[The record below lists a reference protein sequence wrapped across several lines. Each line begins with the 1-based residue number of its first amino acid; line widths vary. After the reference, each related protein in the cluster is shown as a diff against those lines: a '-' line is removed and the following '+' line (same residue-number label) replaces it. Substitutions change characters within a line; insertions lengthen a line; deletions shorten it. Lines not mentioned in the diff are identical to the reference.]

1 MKRLQTSLASV
12 ESAEK
17 LDGIARS
24 ATDRGDDAE
33 GTSVDKREDIVT
45 CEQVGRNTSVV
56 LIRNN
61 DSGELLSDAGD

>member
-12 ESAEK
+12 EPAEK

-56 LIRNN
+56 QIRNN